1 MAATELMQKPPFR
14 LSRAS
19 VLSAL
24 LAVMFGELA
33 GLPAAQADTPPERG
47 VVAFKYLD
55 YQDKQP
61 GIDRISVNAPSLM
74 FAVPVNEQ
82 WLFSGTHTVDTVSGA
97 SPRYHSEATS
107 MTRMEDKRRGNDL
120 RITRYFP
127 QGSLTV
133 GASHSRESDY
143 LSRSLFVQGSVS
155 TEDKNSTLNFGLA
168 GTRDVINPS
177 NQIVVDE
184 HKSINELMLG
194 VTQVVSQRDIVQL
207 NYTRSQGRGYFSDP
221 YKFFDN
227 RPRNKN
233 ADIVLLR
240 WNHHIEATDASLRLA
255 YRRYLDS
262 FGIRSHTLSSE
273 YVQPLAAGWTV
284 SPFVRLYTQSAASF
298 YYGPVSA
305 PEPTIPDGF
314 MPGAMYLSEDQRLS
328 SYGARALGFKLAK
341 WLGPDVLVDFRYE
354 HYRQRSEWA
363 WGYGGSSG
371 IAPLSAQVF
380 QFGLSYFF

>member
-1 MAATELMQKPPFR
+1 MAATESMQKPPFR

-55 YQDKQP
+55 YQDKQS

-155 TEDKNSTLNFGLA
+155 TEDKISTLHFGQA
-168 GTRDVINPS
+168 RTRDVIN
-177 NQIVVDE
+177 
-184 HKSINELMLG
+184 
-194 VTQVVSQRDIVQL
+194 
-207 NYTRSQGRGYFSDP
+207 TRR
-221 YKFFDN
+221 
-227 RPRNKN
+227 
-233 ADIVLLR
+233 
-240 WNHHIEATDASLRLA
+240 
-255 YRRYLDS
+255 
-262 FGIRSHTLSSE
+262 
-273 YVQPLAAGWTV
+273 
-284 SPFVRLYTQSAASF
+284 
-298 YYGPVSA
+298 
-305 PEPTIPDGF
+305 
-314 MPGAMYLSEDQRLS
+314 
-328 SYGARALGFKLAK
+328 
-341 WLGPDVLVDFRYE
+341 
-354 HYRQRSEWA
+354 
-363 WGYGGSSG
+363 
-371 IAPLSAQVF
+371 
-380 QFGLSYFF
+380 